1 MERLKKILV
10 IGNNDRS
17 TKHINA
23 IKKISKIKINHISY
37 REFIAKKELKEDY
50 DFFLVCAKWDKN
62 YQVVNA
68 LVKKISGKIILSEK
82 PLTKTV
88 KFLNKNKLVLLYDRR
103 HYKNINLV
111 KKKID
116 QNKPNTVFINF
127 SDNFHEKRDR
137 LNLNEVEDYLH
148 IYFVHIMDTII
159 YLFGEI
165 QHFTRIYNSAALNSY
180 VLSINKTKIFI
191 NIFKQESKFTQ
202 ISIVNDKMDM
212 FLFENLETL
221 RACNPNNKLGNFPI
235 ENREKVLEKMWSNVL
250 NTRATE
256 KFTTINEESINN
268 KLINFFKKGQKC

>member
-1 MERLKKILV
+1 MESLKRILV
-10 IGNNDRS
+10 IGKNDRS

-37 REFIAKKELKEDY
+37 REFIAKNELKEDY

-68 LVKKISGKIILSEK
+68 LVKKISGKTILSEK
-82 PLTKTV
+82 PLTKPV
-88 KFLNKNKLVLLYDRR
+88 KFLNKNKLILLYDRR

-127 SDNFHEKRDR
+127 SDDFHEKKDR
-137 LNLNEVEDYLH
+137 LNLKEVEDYLH
-148 IYFVHIMDTII
+148 IYFVHVIDTII

-165 QHFTRIYNSAALNSY
+165 QDFTRIYNSTTFNTYL
-180 VLSINKTKIFI
+180 LSIKKTKIFI
-191 NIFKQESKFTQ
+191 NIFKQEIKFTQ

-221 RACNPNNKLGNFPI
+221 RFCNSNNKLDNFPL
-235 ENREKVLEKMWSNVL
+235 ENREKVLEKMWSNVI
-250 NTRATE
+250 NSITTE

-268 KLINFFKKGQKC
+268 KLINFFKRGQKC